1 MKSSIQTYLTVYVA
15 FIWIFSSN
23 CEKSQSCRNFRRR
36 HILKMACSDGGKI
49 FLPRLMGFSNRNCG
63 GCQGQSSDLLAQEH
77 DCSWKTKCKVKLN
90 RMHMITGCYA
100 KINSVLI
107 GERRCIQRG
116 TEIYN
121 LITKKTMKDSRIV
134 HLPNTT
140 FIVRSHRKF
149 PWNYEYLSSYEKLE
163 HHLNF
168 SLQTKNIGQK
178 MLISVIHFDIDPVKD
193 NLYIMHKTRINVTNT
208 SVNSFEFPL
217 KDLSY
222 FGVGFDVS
230 LNHVYGAAKTNGFV
244 MCLKLV
250 NRDVQR
256 VDSVCNDIISK
267 DKLKFQLLKTSH
279 RCTKKGNKGQKKCLK
294 RKSKRK
300 PN

>member
-1 MKSSIQTYLTVYVA
+1 
-15 FIWIFSSN
+15 
-23 CEKSQSCRNFRRR
+23 
-36 HILKMACSDGGKI
+36 
-49 FLPRLMGFSNRNCG
+49 
-63 GCQGQSSDLLAQEH
+63 
-77 DCSWKTKCKVKLN
+77 
-90 RMHMITGCYA
+90 
-100 KINSVLI
+100 
-107 GERRCIQRG
+107 
-116 TEIYN
+116 
-121 LITKKTMKDSRIV
+121 MKDSRIV

-217 KDLSY
+217 EDLSY

-244 MCLKLV
+244 MCLKCKLSIIFLTFNFHRVMRAIQIQTWVKGLQINKLLFDKWNQKEVLYQEFLRYHSLDTSSRNTFILIPV
-250 NRDVQR
+250 NYIPNSSLDTVVYIYVYAQKFVKHLKNNYTQVSLLFCVRFINTQYYNIKPR
-256 VDSVCNDIISK
+256 KENIIMTTYS
-267 DKLKFQLLKTSH
+267 
-279 RCTKKGNKGQKKCLK
+279 
-294 RKSKRK
+294 
-300 PN
+300 

>member
-1 MKSSIQTYLTVYVA
+1 
-15 FIWIFSSN
+15 
-23 CEKSQSCRNFRRR
+23 
-36 HILKMACSDGGKI
+36 
-49 FLPRLMGFSNRNCG
+49 
-63 GCQGQSSDLLAQEH
+63 
-77 DCSWKTKCKVKLN
+77 
-90 RMHMITGCYA
+90 
-100 KINSVLI
+100 
-107 GERRCIQRG
+107 
-116 TEIYN
+116 
-121 LITKKTMKDSRIV
+121 MKDSRIV

-217 KDLSY
+217 EDLSY

-244 MCLKLV
+244 MCLKCKLSIFFLTFNFHRVMRPIQIQVELKAFKLINFYLV
-250 NRDVQR
+250 NEIKKR
-256 VDSVCNDIISK
+256 
-267 DKLKFQLLKTSH
+267 FY
-279 RCTKKGNKGQKKCLK
+279 TKNF
-294 RKSKRK
+294 
-300 PN
+300 

>member
-1 MKSSIQTYLTVYVA
+1 
-15 FIWIFSSN
+15 
-23 CEKSQSCRNFRRR
+23 
-36 HILKMACSDGGKI
+36 
-49 FLPRLMGFSNRNCG
+49 
-63 GCQGQSSDLLAQEH
+63 
-77 DCSWKTKCKVKLN
+77 
-90 RMHMITGCYA
+90 
-100 KINSVLI
+100 
-107 GERRCIQRG
+107 
-116 TEIYN
+116 
-121 LITKKTMKDSRIV
+121 MKDSRIV

-217 KDLSY
+217 EDLSY

-244 MCLKLV
+244 MCLKCKLSIFFLTF
-250 NRDVQR
+250 NFHR
-256 VDSVCNDIISK
+256 VMRAIEIQTWVKGLQINILLFGKWNQKEVLYQEFLRYHSLDTSSRNTFILIPVSYIPNSSLDTVVYIYVYAQKFVKHFKNNYTQVSLLFCVRFINTQYYNIKPRKENIIMTTYS
-267 DKLKFQLLKTSH
+267 
-279 RCTKKGNKGQKKCLK
+279 
-294 RKSKRK
+294 
-300 PN
+300 

>member
-1 MKSSIQTYLTVYVA
+1 
-15 FIWIFSSN
+15 
-23 CEKSQSCRNFRRR
+23 
-36 HILKMACSDGGKI
+36 
-49 FLPRLMGFSNRNCG
+49 
-63 GCQGQSSDLLAQEH
+63 
-77 DCSWKTKCKVKLN
+77 
-90 RMHMITGCYA
+90 
-100 KINSVLI
+100 
-107 GERRCIQRG
+107 
-116 TEIYN
+116 
-121 LITKKTMKDSRIV
+121 MKDSRIV

-208 SVNSFEFPL
+208 SANSFEFPL
-217 KDLSY
+217 EDLSY

-244 MCLKLV
+244 MCLKCKLSIFFLTF
-250 NRDVQR
+250 NFHR
-256 VDSVCNDIISK
+256 VMRAVHFSK
-267 DKLKFQLLKTSH
+267 MS
-279 RCTKKGNKGQKKCLK
+279 
-294 RKSKRK
+294 
-300 PN
+300 